1 MSLEDSQ
8 NKQSET
14 RRKSLTSDVSW
25 IANTEWEKI
34 GRKHISPQRKGDI
47 AEHHCIVWLWSKGYE
62 VFRNSGQSGAVDLI
76 ALNVNSGELLLVD
89 VKSYKDGR
97 LSSRTPTQKKLG
109 VRYLHY
115 NPHTKKIRFVKHKSI
130 HKGAK

>member
-1 MSLEDSQ
+1 M
-8 NKQSET
+8 
-14 RRKSLTSDVSW
+14 SW

-34 GRKHISPQRKGDI
+34 GLKHISPQRKGDI
-47 AEHHCIVWLWSKGYE
+47 AEHHCIAWLWSKGYE

-97 LSSRTPTQKKLG
+97 LSSRT
-109 VRYLHY
+109 
-115 NPHTKKIRFVKHKSI
+115 
-130 HKGAK
+130 